1 MENEL
6 SGELPVITM
15 RMNRAFQWV
24 IMSGAVILV
33 GAALS
38 TAKEPEKATA
48 AKRTISYYKEIRPIF
63 QANCQ
68 GCHQPAKAKGDYVM
82 TDFAKL
88 LAGGNGK
95 EKAIVPGS
103 PKQSLLIKEITP
115 VKGEAEMPKGKKPL
129 ADSDIEL
136 ISQWISQG
144 AKNDTPLNAIQ
155 RYSAEN
161 LPVYTR
167 PPVITSIDYSPDGK
181 FIAVSGFHE
190 VLLHK
195 ADGSG
200 ISARLVGLA
209 ERIESA
215 RFSPDGKWLAVTGG
229 QPGRMGEVQIWDVE
243 TRKLALSVPVTFDT
257 VYGAS
262 WSPDGTQ
269 IAFGCADNT
278 VRAIDAKTGEQVF
291 YQGAHNDWVFD
302 TAFDVK
308 GEHLISVGRDMTA
321 KLSEFKTQRFIDN
334 ITSITPGAL
343 KGGYSA
349 VSRHP
354 DRDEV
359 LMGGSDGEPQIFRIF
374 RTTKRVIGDN
384 ANLIKKFPAMP
395 GRIFSVS
402 YSRDGNRFVAGS
414 SLDGK
419 GEAVVYGAN
428 MPGKVPPAI
437 TAILKKRSAQQTPA
451 EKEELR
457 KFQTEGVQLISKV
470 SLPGS
475 GVYAVAFHPEGN
487 VFAVGGSDGKIRLYD
502 ADQNSLVKEFA
513 AIEVGSAKVAPA
525 TVVNSSPSAA
535 LQLTALISEG
545 FPKGTSVT
553 AIESE
558 PASIRLGSRHEY
570 AQTIVMARLNTGDLI
585 DVTRLAKFAVTGTL
599 AEITAAGIVHPKRN
613 GAGEIKITYAG
624 KSTKISL
631 TVAGAQDAQ
640 PVDYVRDV
648 MPITSRLGC
657 NAGTCHGAKDGKNGF
672 KLSLRGYDPIY
683 DVRAFTDDLAQR
695 RINVSSPDDSLM
707 LLKATG
713 AVPHTG
719 GQVTQVGEKYYQILR
734 DWIAGGAKL
743 DLGTPRVIGIEL
755 TPKNPVVLQ
764 IGARQQMR
772 IIATYANGTKRD
784 VTSESFFES
793 GNTDIAKPDGSLVN
807 TFRRGE
813 APVLA
818 RYEGAYAATT
828 ITVMGDRSGFAWQD
842 PAVWNRVDELAAAKW
857 KRMKILPSDICSD
870 EEFLRRVHLD
880 LTGLPPSVEEIR
892 SFLADT
898 RETRLKRDATIDK
911 LIGSDS
917 YIEHWSNKWADLLQ
931 VNRKFL
937 GPEGASSFRM
947 WIRNEMVTN
956 TPYNEFARKIVT
968 ASGSNKDN
976 PAASYYKILRTAPEI
991 MENTTHLFLATRFNC
1006 NKCHDHPFERWTQD
1020 QYYQTTAF
1028 FAQVGLKKDPAAGD
1042 KNIGGT
1048 AVEGAKPLYEIIED
1062 LKTGEIKHDRTGVV
1076 TPPEFPYTVQ
1086 HAAKPGAARREIL
1099 ADWITAPD
1107 NQYFARSY
1115 ANRMWGYLTG
1125 VGIIEPIDDI
1135 RAGNPPTNPE
1145 LLDWLAQ
1152 DFIKNGFNVRHLIAT
1167 ICKSRTYQLSLKAN
1181 KWNVDDKINYS
1192 HATARRLPAE
1202 VLYDSIYFTTG
1213 AKLRIPGVPE
1223 GTRAAALPDV
1233 GINSADGFLGNLGRP
1248 ARESACE
1255 CERVN
1260 DLRLGPIMALISG
1273 PTVGDA
1279 ISDPANAIAKIV
1291 GAETDDG
1298 KVVNELYLRILNR
1311 TATATEIQSALK
1323 HMRVIEDEHKQ
1334 LTAELDAYQ
1343 KKLAP
1348 ITAQKEAVRSDATN
1362 KAFASLTDYEKE
1374 IAPREAALEAQQKAQ
1389 IATADMDLK
1398 AYEATLPVKL
1408 AEWEKQAQKGSTWS
1422 SLEPKQMKSSFN
1434 AVLTKEADNMI
1445 FVTGAEG
1452 RGTYEIITETALK
1465 EITGIRLEALTDKRL
1480 PMSGP
1485 GRSPDGNFVL
1495 TELEVTWAPKA
1506 NPTQV
1511 KKVKLDNAKADFSQ
1525 ESFSVK
1531 TAIDGQVPPNLNGW
1545 AISPQVS
1552 KNHISSFE
1560 FTEKAADPSGIIL
1573 TITLNQQF
1581 NTAKHALGKFRL
1593 AATDS
1598 AKPVDFG
1605 ITPSIELI
1613 LAVEAA
1619 KRTDAQ
1625 KADLTK
1631 YFREQDALLKAK
1643 QAVLAEAQKPRPID
1657 PKLVGLRGDLMRA
1670 SLPLLIDSK
1679 LKELSRDMELS
1690 TGQLP
1695 NRRLISAQDL
1705 AWALINNPAFLF
1717 NH

>member
-1 MENEL
+1 
-6 SGELPVITM
+6 M
-15 RMNRAFQWV
+15 RMNRVFQWV
-24 IMSGAVILV
+24 ITAGAVFFV

-38 TAKEPEKATA
+38 TAKEPEKAAA
-48 AKRTISYYKEIRPIF
+48 AKRPISYYKEIRPIF

-103 PKQSLLIKEITP
+103 PNKSLLIKEITP

-129 ADSDIEL
+129 AESDIEL
-136 ISQWISQG
+136 ISQWITQG
-144 AKNDTPLNAIQ
+144 AKNDTPANAIQ

-167 PPVITSIDYSPDGK
+167 PPVITSVDYSPDGQY
-181 FIAVSGFHE
+181 IAVSGFHE

-200 ISARLVGLA
+200 ISARLVGMA

-229 QPGRMGEVQIWDVE
+229 QPGRMGEVQVWDVE
-243 TRKLALSVPVTFDT
+243 TRKLSLSVPVTFDT

-262 WSPDGTQ
+262 WSPDGTL

-321 KLSEFKTQRFIDN
+321 KLTEFKSQRFIDN

-354 DRDEV
+354 ERDEV

-395 GRIFSVS
+395 GRIFSVN

-419 GEAVVYGAN
+419 GEVVVFGAN

-437 TAILKKRSAQQTPA
+437 TAILKKRVAQQTPA

-457 KFQTEGVQLISKV
+457 KFQTEGIQLITKIA
-470 SLPGS
+470 LPTT
-475 GVYAVAFHPEGN
+475 GVYAVAFHPDSN
-487 VFAVGGSDGKIRLYD
+487 VIAVGGSDGKIRLYD
-502 ADQNSLVKEFA
+502 SDKSSLIKEFVL
-513 AIEVGSAKVAPA
+513 IDVALTKPSTVPA
-525 TVVNSSPSAA
+525 TTSIPNAIP
-535 LQLTALISEG
+535 QLTPLINEG
-545 FPKGTSVT
+545 HPKGTTVT
-553 AIESE
+553 AIEAE
-558 PASIRLGSRHEY
+558 PTSIRLGGRHEY
-570 AQTIVMARLNTGDLI
+570 SQTVVMARLSTGDLI
-585 DVTRLAKFAVTGTL
+585 DVTRLAKFSVTGAL
-599 AEITAAGIVHPKRN
+599 AEVTAAGSVRPKKN
-613 GAGEIKITYAG
+613 GEGTIKISYEG
-624 KSTKISL
+624 KTVTLPI
-631 TVAGAQDAQ
+631 TVAGAQSAQ
-640 PVDYVRDV
+640 PVDYIRDV

-695 RINVSSPDDSLM
+695 RINVASPDDSLM

-719 GQVTQVGEKYYQILR
+719 GQVTRLGENYYQILR

-743 DLGTPRVIGIEL
+743 DLTTPRVIGIEL
-755 TPKNPVVLQ
+755 TPKNPVVQ
-764 IGARQQMR
+764 QVGARQQMR

-784 VTSESFFES
+784 VTSESFVES
-793 GNTDIAKPDGSLVN
+793 GNTDVAKSEGSLVN

-818 RYEGAYAATT
+818 RFEGAYAATT
-828 ITVMGDRSGFAWQD
+828 ITVMGDRTGFAWQD
-842 PAVWNRVDELAAAKW
+842 PASWSRIDELAAAKW

-870 EEFLRRVHLD
+870 EEFLRRAHLD
-880 LTGLPPSVEEIR
+880 LTGLPPSTDEIR
-892 SFLADT
+892 AFYADT
-898 RETRLKRDATIDK
+898 RETRIKRDAIIDK
-911 LIGSDS
+911 LIGSES

-937 GPEGASSFRM
+937 GAEGAAAFRM
-947 WIRNEMVTN
+947 WIRNEVSTN

-968 ASGSNKDN
+968 ATGSNKDN
-976 PAASYYKILRTAPEI
+976 PPVSYYKILRTAPDI

-1020 QYYQTTAF
+1020 QYYQTAAF
-1028 FAQVGLKKDPAAGD
+1028 FAQVGLKKDPASGD

-1062 LKTGEIKHDRTGVV
+1062 LKSGEINHDRTGVV
-1076 TPPEFPYTVQ
+1076 TPPVFPYSAQ
-1086 HAAKPGAARREIL
+1086 HAAKQGAPRREIL
-1099 ADWITAPD
+1099 AEWITSPD

-1115 ANRMWGYLTG
+1115 VNRMWGYLTG

-1135 RAGNPPTNPE
+1135 RAGNPPSNPD

-1167 ICKSRTYQLSLKAN
+1167 ICKSRTYQLSLKSN
-1181 KWNVDDKINYS
+1181 RWNVDDKINYS

-1255 CERVN
+1255 CERGN

-1291 GAETDDG
+1291 ATETDDN

-1323 HMRVIEDEHKQ
+1323 HMRVIDEEHKT
-1334 LTAELDAYQ
+1334 LTAEMDAYQ

-1348 ITAQKEAVRSDATN
+1348 ITAQKESARVAATN
-1362 KAFASLTDYEKE
+1362 TAFANLTDYEKE
-1374 IAPREAALEAQQKAQ
+1374 IAPREAALDAQQKTN
-1389 IATADMDLK
+1389 IAKADAILK
-1398 AYEATLPVKL
+1398 AYETTLPAKQV
-1408 AEWEKQAQKGSTWS
+1408 EWEKSPLKGSVWS
-1422 SLEPKQMKSSFN
+1422 VLEPMQMKSSFN
-1434 AVLTKEADNMI
+1434 ATLTKETDSTI

-1452 RGTYEIITETALK
+1452 RGTYEITAETTLM

-1480 PMSGP
+1480 PQSGP

-1495 TELEVTWAPKA
+1495 TEFEVSWAPKA

-1525 ESFSVK
+1525 ESYSVK
-1531 TAIDGQVPPNLNGW
+1531 TAIDGLVPANLNGW

-1552 KNHISSFE
+1552 KNHISSYE
-1560 FTEKAADPSGIIL
+1560 FTEKAASPNGIIL

-1581 NTAKHALGKFRL
+1581 NSAKHSLGKFRL
-1593 AATDS
+1593 AITGS
-1598 AKPVDFG
+1598 AKPVEFG
-1605 ITPSIELI
+1605 VVPNIDLI
-1613 LAVEAA
+1613 LAIEAA

-1625 KADLTK
+1625 KAELLK
-1631 YFREQDALLKAK
+1631 YFREQDAALKQNQTA
-1643 QAVLAEAQKPRPID
+1643 LADAQKPRAID
-1657 PKLVGLRGDLMRA
+1657 PKLTELRGILMRA
-1670 SLPLLIDSK
+1670 SLPLSIDSK
-1679 LKELSRDMELS
+1679 LKELTRDMELS
-1690 TGQLP
+1690 TQQLP